1 MAQKAIFAAKLLA
14 GEMPQ
19 NIEEAFKAVDVGLFP
34 ESSKD
39 IKTDC
44 SCPDSAN
51 PCKHIAAVYYILA
64 EEFDRDPFML
74 FNLRGRTKE
83 DITVSLRKKRL
94 GDEKPKEPQKEA
106 EKPKDV
112 PLSAEGFWGGG
123 ELESFSVNI
132 SRPDVPAAVI
142 KRLGTPQFW
151 DRKEDFNKKM
161 EKYYEEIS
169 RKAIEIAY
177 GEKKKK

>member
-1 MAQKAIFAAKLLA
+1 
-14 GEMPQ
+14 
-19 NIEEAFKAVDVGLFP
+19 
-34 ESSKD
+34 
-39 IKTDC
+39 
-44 SCPDSAN
+44 
-51 PCKHIAAVYYILA
+51 
-64 EEFDRDPFML
+64 ML

-112 PLSAEGFWGGG
+112 PLSAEGFWGGK
-123 ELESFSVNI
+123 EFESFSVNI

-142 KRLGTPQFW
+142 KRLGTPPFW

-169 RKAIEIAY
+169 RKAIETAY